1 MYLVFD
7 TETSGLPQNWKA
19 PVTAVNNW
27 PRLIQIAWVEF
38 TKAGEQIDRKSYII
52 RPEGFKISKAAIDV
66 HGITTEQAST
76 AGTDLVPVLLEFSNA
91 IDRSKNLVAHNISFD
106 EKVVGAEFLRNKIS
120 NRLFQT
126 QRICTMKMSTNY
138 CKIPGSY
145 GYKWPSLSE
154 LHYKLFGSHFQ
165 EAHNADIDVEV
176 CAKCFFELK
185 RIGIIT

>member
-1 MYLVFD
+1 
-7 TETSGLPQNWKA
+7 
-19 PVTAVNNW
+19 
-27 PRLIQIAWVEF
+27 
-38 TKAGEQIDRKSYII
+38 
-52 RPEGFKISKAAIDV
+52 
-66 HGITTEQAST
+66 
-76 AGTDLVPVLLEFSNA
+76 
-91 IDRSKNLVAHNISFD
+91 
-106 EKVVGAEFLRNKIS
+106 
-120 NRLFQT
+120 
-126 QRICTMKMSTNY
+126 MKMSTNY